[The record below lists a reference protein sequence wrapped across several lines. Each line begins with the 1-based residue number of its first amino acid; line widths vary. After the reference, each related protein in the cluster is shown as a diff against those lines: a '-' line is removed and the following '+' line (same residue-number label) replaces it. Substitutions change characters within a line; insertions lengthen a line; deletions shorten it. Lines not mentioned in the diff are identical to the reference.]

1 MTNRHPLFLAG
12 IAALA
17 LALAACSSS
26 GAGSSSATVDPNTV
40 EVNPAGDIPDNQA
53 FVPYTVPSG
62 DFSVTVPEGWSR
74 NEAAGVVTFSD
85 NFNTIRLETLDAA
98 AAPTVASATA
108 DEVPAIAAAATAYQA
123 GDVTSV
129 DRTAGTAVLITYRAE
144 SAPDPVTGQPTTLD
158 VERYEFWKAGREA
171 IVTLSGGQG
180 ADNVDPWRIVTDS
193 FTWQ

>member
-1 MTNRHPLFLAG
+1 MTKRTSLFAG
-12 IAALA
+12 AVVLA
-17 LALAACSSS
+17 LILAACGSS
-26 GAGSSSATVDPNTV
+26 GSGSSAATVDPNTV

-74 NEAAGVVTFSD
+74 NDSAGVVTFTD
-85 NFNTIRLETLDAA
+85 NFNSIRLETIDAA

-108 DEVPAIAAAATAYQA
+108 DEVPALAADTTGYQA
-123 GDVTSV
+123 GDVTTV

-144 SAPDPVTGQPTTLD
+144 STPDPVTGQPTTLD
-158 VERYEFWKAGREA
+158 VERYEFWQGGREA